1 MVIFIANIEALLFTV
16 TSLLNTHHL
25 WKEILRWDLIS
36 HYSSVLLK
44 WITGSGK
51 EERNRNRSIQA
62 TSEVGGWKEIV
73 SYEKL

>member
-1 MVIFIANIEALLFTV
+1 MEGVFSTPQ
-16 TSLLNTHHL
+16 HRM
-25 WKEILRWDLIS
+25 ILRWDLIS
-36 HYSSVLLK
+36 QYSSVLLK